1 MWSEI
6 SYLKILL
13 WMPLVMAAYWI
24 LRVVVFAKKPKRTPT
39 ETNLK
44 NEGDTRLNLP
54 ASEANPAKKAT
65 VRIGLPPKPS
75 AGKGI
80 RIFLPSGQELDPP
93 TPDSKQTIRIS
104 MPPKQGQVPEDPY
117 MAACVDELDKPP
129 KQGQVPVDPYGTVT
143 SPIIPTH
150 STVDG
155 PNGGKYG
162 ITGPS
167 PLPIAH
173 PGMLPAP
180 VPVRLGIQQ
189 VVFRMRILQ
198 QLWEEQLVNGEEYQE
213 KKEEILRNL

>member
-13 WMPLVMAAYWI
+13 WVPLVVAAYWI
-24 LRVVVFAKKPKRTPT
+24 LRVIVTAKKPKRTPT

-44 NEGDTRLNLP
+44 NGGNTRLNLP

-75 AGKGI
+75 AGNGI
-80 RIFLPSGQELDPP
+80 HISLPSGQGPDPP
-93 TPDSKQTIRIS
+93 TPDSKQTIRIC
-104 MPPKQGQVPEDPY
+104 MPLKQGQVPE
-117 MAACVDELDKPP
+117 
-129 KQGQVPVDPYGTVT
+129 DPYGTVT

-150 STVDG
+150 ATVNV

-162 ITGPS
+162 ITGPA

-198 QLWEEQLVNGEEYQE
+198 QLWEEHLVNEEEYQE
-213 KKEEILRNL
+213 KKAEILRNL

>member
-13 WMPLVMAAYWI
+13 WMPLVVAAYWI
-24 LRVVVFAKKPKRTPT
+24 LRIIVFAKKPKRTPT

-44 NEGDTRLNLP
+44 NVGDTRLNLP
-54 ASEANPAKKAT
+54 AFEANPAKKAT
-65 VRIGLPPKPS
+65 VRIGLPPK
-75 AGKGI
+75 
-80 RIFLPSGQELDPP
+80 
-93 TPDSKQTIRIS
+93 PDSKQTIRIS

-117 MAACVDELDKPP
+117 K
-129 KQGQVPVDPYGTVT
+129 TVS

-155 PNGGKYG
+155 PNGEKYG
-162 ITGPS
+162 ITGPA

-173 PGMLPAP
+173 LGMLPAP
-180 VPVRLGIQQ
+180 VPLGIQQ

>member
-65 VRIGLPPKPS
+65 VRIGLPP
-75 AGKGI
+75 
-80 RIFLPSGQELDPP
+80 

-104 MPPKQGQVPEDPY
+104 MPPKQGQVPMDPY

>member
-13 WMPLVMAAYWI
+13 WMPLVVAAYWI
-24 LRVVVFAKKPKRTPT
+24 LRIIVFAKKPKRTPT

-65 VRIGLPPKPS
+65 VRIGLPPKP
-75 AGKGI
+75 
-80 RIFLPSGQELDPP
+80 
-93 TPDSKQTIRIS
+93 DSKQTIRIS
-104 MPPKQGQVPEDPY
+104 MPPKQGQVPVDPY

-129 KQGQVPVDPYGTVT
+129 KQGQVPEDPYGTVT

-180 VPVRLGIQQ
+180 VPVPGMLPAPIPVRLGIQQ

>member
-1 MWSEI
+1 
-6 SYLKILL
+6 
-13 WMPLVMAAYWI
+13 
-24 LRVVVFAKKPKRTPT
+24 LRVIVTAKKPKRTPT

-65 VRIGLPPKPS
+65 VRIGLPPKP
-75 AGKGI
+75 
-80 RIFLPSGQELDPP
+80 
-93 TPDSKQTIRIS
+93 DSKQTIRIS
-104 MPPKQGQVPEDPY
+104 M
-117 MAACVDELDKPP
+117 PP

-180 VPVRLGIQQ
+180 VPVPGMLPAPIPVRLGIQQ

>member
-13 WMPLVMAAYWI
+13 WMPLMVAAYWI
-24 LRVVVFAKKPKRTPT
+24 LRVIVFAKKPKRTPT

-75 AGKGI
+75 AGNGI
-80 RIFLPSGQELDPP
+80 RIFLPSGQGLDPP

-104 MPPKQGQVPEDPY
+104 MPPKQGQVP
-117 MAACVDELDKPP
+117 
-129 KQGQVPVDPYGTVT
+129 VDPYGTVT
-143 SPIIPTH
+143 SSIIPTH

-155 PNGGKYG
+155 PKGEKYG
-162 ITGPS
+162 ITGPA